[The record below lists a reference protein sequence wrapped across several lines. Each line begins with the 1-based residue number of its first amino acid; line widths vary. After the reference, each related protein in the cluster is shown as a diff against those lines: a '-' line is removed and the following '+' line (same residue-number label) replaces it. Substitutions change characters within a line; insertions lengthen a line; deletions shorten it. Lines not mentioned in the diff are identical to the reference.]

1 VEDLDRLEA
10 LREERGRHQR
20 AADRIRDEIHALIRR
35 MPKSSDKRAIERA
48 AGISRPTIYRLLDEG
63 HPDETE

>member
-1 VEDLDRLEA
+1 MDELHRLEA
-10 LREERGRHQR
+10 LRNERSRHQR

-48 AGISRPTIYRLLDEG
+48 AGISRPTIYRLLNEG
-63 HPDETE
+63 EAE